1 EDRTRALYSEV
12 IPGENPESPVPAL
25 GAALRNAQDR
35 ADFLG
40 IYGTDLSA
48 VDLLIELS
56 QRIPKDVKVQFED
69 LNIDRRV
76 VKIKVVGDSYQS
88 ADRLK
93 GLLTKSPPFGN
104 AEVAK
109 VKSRGEGKTFDLTL
123 NISADGES
131 L

>member
-1 EDRTRALYSEV
+1 
-12 IPGENPESPVPAL
+12 
-25 GAALRNAQDR
+25 
-35 ADFLG
+35 
-40 IYGTDLSA
+40 
-48 VDLLIELS
+48 
-56 QRIPKDVKVQFED
+56 
-69 LNIDRRV
+69 

>member
-1 EDRTRALYSEV
+1 
-12 IPGENPESPVPAL
+12 
-25 GAALRNAQDR
+25 
-35 ADFLG
+35 
-40 IYGTDLSA
+40 
-48 VDLLIELS
+48 
-56 QRIPKDVKVQFED
+56 VQFED

-93 GLLTKSPPFGN
+93 GLLTKSPAFGN

-123 NISADGES
+123 NISANGES